1 MCTQYTPVGYTV
13 SMRQDIKKKTTR
25 RLKII
30 EGQIRGIQKMVEDEK
45 YCVDI
50 ITQSSAVKEALS
62 GIEHLILENHLS
74 THVLDQ
80 MKHGKEK
87 KAIEEILRV
96 YKLAQKKK

>member
-1 MCTQYTPVGYTV
+1 
-13 SMRQDIKKKTTR
+13 MRKDIKSKTLR
-25 RLKII
+25 RLKLV

-74 THVLDQ
+74 THVLDNI
-80 MKHGKEK
+80 KRGKEK
-87 KAIEEILRV
+87 MAIEEILKV
-96 YKLAQKKK
+96 YRLAQKRK

>member
-1 MCTQYTPVGYTV
+1 LHSIPPRG
-13 SMRQDIKKKTTR
+13 IL
-25 RLKII
+25 RLV
-30 EGQIRGIQKMVEDEK
+30 EGQVRGVQKMVEEEK

-62 GIEHLILENHLS
+62 GIENLILENHLS

-87 KAIEEILRV
+87 KAIEEILKV
-96 YKLAQKKK
+96 YKLSQRKK